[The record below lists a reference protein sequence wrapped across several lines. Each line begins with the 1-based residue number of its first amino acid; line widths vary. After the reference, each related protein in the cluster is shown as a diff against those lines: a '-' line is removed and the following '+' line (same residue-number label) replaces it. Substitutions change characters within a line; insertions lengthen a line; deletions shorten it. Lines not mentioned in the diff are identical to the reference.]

1 MPSIF
6 DRLSDTQAMKFI
18 DQVGDIFKS
27 LPKLPDSILEFIAK
41 VVPYLALLGAI
52 LSIIAGPF
60 LTLLGTLGSL
70 LTLNPVLFFSTLVGV
85 AALIAQAVL
94 LFKAFKPLQDR
105 EMLGWIYL
113 FWAELLAAV
122 TGILTSLTSPA
133 SVVWNIV
140 WTLFWLYVVFQ
151 LRPLYADKK

>member
-6 DRLSDTQAMKFI
+6 DRLTDDQAMKFI

-27 LPKLPDSILEFIAK
+27 LPKLPEGIVEFIVK
-41 VVPYLALLGAI
+41 IIPYLALIGAV

-70 LTLNPVLFFSTLVGV
+70 LTLNPLLFFSTILAVV
-85 AALIAQAVL
+85 SLIAQAVL
-94 LFKAFKPLQDR
+94 LLKAFKPLQDR
-105 EMLGWIYL
+105 LMVGWIYL

-122 TGILTSLTSPA
+122 TGILSNITTPA
-133 SVVWNIV
+133 SIIWNLV
-140 WTLFWLYVVFQ
+140 WTAFWLYVVFQ
-151 LRPLYADKK
+151 LRPSYSEK